1 MLSPTSRP
9 VLVVLAMLLL
19 AVSACEQ
26 YGRGGPQGRRGG
38 DAGSGDDPSWVDSD
52 GDGLSDSQEE
62 DLGTDPDDADTDGD
76 GWEDETEVESSTNPL
91 DGGDHP
97 YEQGWPIDS
106 CRDGVVSTGSQIG
119 QITDNFELLSQ
130 TGEMVRL
137 HDFCDRAVLLITAAF
152 W

>member
-1 MLSPTSRP
+1 MPKPRSR
-9 VLVVLAMLLL
+9 VLLIFLALLL
-19 AVSACEQ
+19 LPIAGCDQ
-26 YGRGGPQGRRGG
+26 YGRDGRGGPGGRG
-38 DAGSGDDPSWVDSD
+38 DESSQADSD
-52 GDGLSDSQEE
+52 GDGLSDDEEE
-62 DLGTDPDDADTDGD
+62 DLGTDPEDTDTDGD
-76 GWEDETEVESSTNPL
+76 GWEDEDEVDASTNPL

-106 CRDGVVSTGSQIG
+106 CRNNISPTGSQIG

-137 HDFCDRAVLLITAAF
+137 HDFCDRAVFLITAAF

>member
-26 YGRGGPQGRRGG
+26 YGRAGPQGRS
-38 DAGSGDDPSWVDSD
+38 DDDPSRVDSD
-52 GDGLSDSQEE
+52 GDGLSDSEEE

-76 GWEDETEVESSTNPL
+76 GWEDEAEVESSTNPL
-91 DGGDHP
+91 DEGDHP

-106 CRDGVVSTGSQIG
+106 CRNNISPTGSQIG

-137 HDFCDRAVLLITAAF
+137 HDFCDRAVFLITAAF